1 MKDLFHILPQQTRKG
16 LKSYQKF
23 DDYQT
28 IYIRSQGEFI
38 NSLKLD
44 IRLALTLATIM
55 AALGGFYYTTQLRL
69 DRLEETIEEIQEVKK
84 EVYAVK
90 KELVRLSRKVNKVRK
105 TKENETN

>member
-1 MKDLFHILPQQTRKG
+1 M
-16 LKSYQKF
+16 
-23 DDYQT
+23 
-28 IYIRSQGEFI
+28 

-69 DRLEETIEEIQEVKK
+69 DRLEE
-84 EVYAVK
+84 VYVVK
-90 KELVRLSRKVNKVRK
+90 KELVKLSRKVNKIRK